1 MKNVILFIKFS
12 ATLLLFFVTDVSAQN
27 DSIAANAWIH
37 YMTPNEVHKT
47 LNDYS
52 GKWDME
58 ITMWTGPGQKPEI
71 MKISSVNQMTIGGR
85 FLEMDQLGDMMG
97 MRYEAKTTLGF
108 NTANQKM
115 ELSTINNMGTGTLY
129 LSGLWDS
136 KTETANLSGSLVN
149 PVDKKVIAVRQ
160 VINLSD
166 PNMILI
172 QNYDKSGNEKE
183 RKSIQYLF
191 TRKK

>member
-1 MKNVILFIKFS
+1 MKNVIIFIKLS
-12 ATLLLFFVTDVSAQN
+12 AIVLLFFATDVNAQN
-27 DSIAANAWIH
+27 DSIGANAWIH
-37 YMTPNEVHKT
+37 YMTPNEVHKA

-97 MRYEAKTTLGF
+97 MPYEAKTTLGF

-115 ELSTINNMGTGTLY
+115 ELTTINNMGTGTLY
-129 LSGLWDS
+129 LSGLWDN

-149 PVDKKVIAVRQ
+149 PVDKKVITVRQ
-160 VINLSD
+160 LINLSD

-172 QNYDKSGNEKE
+172 ENYDKSGNEKE